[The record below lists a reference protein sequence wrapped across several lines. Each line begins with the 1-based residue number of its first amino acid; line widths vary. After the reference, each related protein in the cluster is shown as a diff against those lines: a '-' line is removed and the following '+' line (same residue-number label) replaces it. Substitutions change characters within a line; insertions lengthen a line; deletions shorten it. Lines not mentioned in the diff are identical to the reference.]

1 MSANKEDIGGKI
13 QADSSWRG
21 RQHFNDENENDL
33 SYSGL
38 PLKPFYTSEDVKEI
52 PEPHQPGQY
61 PYTGGIHEGMYRSR
75 LWTRR
80 QYAGFGSSQDSNKW
94 FKDLMAAG
102 QMGLSVALD
111 LPTQMGMDSTNPMG
125 KHEVGRVGVAIDSL
139 ADMETLFEGI
149 PLDKV
154 STSFTINGSAAVILA
169 MYLVTAEKQGV
180 TPDKIRG
187 TVQNDIL
194 KEFVARGCYL
204 FPPKPSMRLVGDIV
218 EYCLTKAPKFN
229 PISIA
234 GAHMK
239 SAGATMVQSDAYK
252 FANAIAYCDEIV
264 KRGHSIDDFAHQFS
278 WLSCSN
284 RDFFESICRMRAM
297 RTFWAK
303 IAKERYNSKNPK
315 TQQLRIHMGGDT
327 DAMTFE
333 RPIAN
338 VGRIAL
344 NCLSNVLGGCQS
356 MQLPCY
362 DEAYEIPTEEA
373 IQNALDVQM
382 VVAYE
387 SGVTKVADPLAG
399 SYFIEKLTQDILD
412 ELDLVVNDIVDTGG
426 AVEWIEDGRLQR
438 KIAEEACLWEA
449 RIKNGKE
456 VMVGANYARDET
468 DRSEYES
475 MMHPYSEETYDY
487 QEKSIKNVKETRD
500 SAKTNAALVALKD
513 AADGEVNLMDSLI
526 EAVRQY
532 ATIQEITDVLKGSFG
547 SFHAP
552 TGV

>member
-1 MSANKEDIGGKI
+1 MSANKEDVGGKI

-180 TPDKIRG
+180 TPGQIRG

-218 EYCLTKAPKFN
+218 EY
-229 PISIA
+229 
-234 GAHMK
+234 
-239 SAGATMVQSDAYK
+239 
-252 FANAIAYCDEIV
+252 
-264 KRGHSIDDFAHQFS
+264 
-278 WLSCSN
+278 
-284 RDFFESICRMRAM
+284 
-297 RTFWAK
+297 
-303 IAKERYNSKNPK
+303 
-315 TQQLRIHMGGDT
+315 
-327 DAMTFE
+327 
-333 RPIAN
+333 
-338 VGRIAL
+338 
-344 NCLSNVLGGCQS
+344 
-356 MQLPCY
+356 
-362 DEAYEIPTEEA
+362 
-373 IQNALDVQM
+373 
-382 VVAYE
+382 
-387 SGVTKVADPLAG
+387 
-399 SYFIEKLTQDILD
+399 
-412 ELDLVVNDIVDTGG
+412 
-426 AVEWIEDGRLQR
+426 
-438 KIAEEACLWEA
+438 
-449 RIKNGKE
+449 
-456 VMVGANYARDET
+456 
-468 DRSEYES
+468 
-475 MMHPYSEETYDY
+475 
-487 QEKSIKNVKETRD
+487 
-500 SAKTNAALVALKD
+500 
-513 AADGEVNLMDSLI
+513 
-526 EAVRQY
+526 
-532 ATIQEITDVLKGSFG
+532 
-547 SFHAP
+547 
-552 TGV
+552 